1 MLGWH
6 EPPVRDPE
14 QLYDIVDALVEI
26 GEEHGVSAAQVAL
39 AWLLTRRGVTS
50 VVIGART
57 AEQLSDNLA
66 CASVHLSAEELDRLE
81 HVSRPPLIY
90 PHWHQAAGAKDRLS
104 EAEKAFLEP
113 LDASPRSPLSGELQV
128 VR

>member
-1 MLGWH
+1 M
-6 EPPVRDPE
+6 RDQE
-14 QLYDIVDALVEI
+14 QLYDIVEALVDI

-57 AEQLSDNLA
+57 EEQLADNLA
-66 CASVHLSAEELDRLE
+66 CASVHLSAQELDRLE
-81 HVSRPPLIY
+81 RVSRPPLIY

-104 EAEKAFLEP
+104 EAERALLEP
-113 LDASPRSPLSGELQV
+113 LVA
-128 VR
+128 